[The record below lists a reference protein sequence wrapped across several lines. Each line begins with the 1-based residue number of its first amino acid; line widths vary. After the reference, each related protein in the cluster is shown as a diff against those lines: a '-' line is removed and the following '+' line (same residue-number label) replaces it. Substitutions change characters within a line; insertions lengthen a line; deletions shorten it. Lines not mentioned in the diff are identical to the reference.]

1 MILISKEDILEPWP
15 HLYVGGIISEIQLDL
30 FLKTAILNN
39 KQPVV
44 IFGANWCPDARVFSA
59 VLNVPSAAVFIEK
72 YYQILHIN
80 VDNYDQNTNLMTY
93 LGDEN
98 LKGLPLVL
106 IFDKNCKLL
115 NLSQSREWR
124 TARDRDPQDIIDYFQ
139 SFVR

>member
-1 MILISKEDILEPWP
+1 MVLISKEDILEPWP
-15 HLYVGGIISEIQLDL
+15 KPYNGGLVSEIQLDL
-30 FLKTAILNN
+30 FLKTSILQN

-44 IFGANWCPDARVFSA
+44 IFGANWCPDARVFSGA
-59 VLNVPSAAVFIEK
+59 LNLPLVAEFIEK
-72 YYQILHIN
+72 YYRILHVN
-80 VDNYDQNTNLMTY
+80 VENYDQNTNLMNY

-106 IFDKNCKLL
+106 IFDKNRKLL

-124 TARDRDPQDIIDYFQ
+124 TTRDRDPQDIIDYFQ

>member
-15 HLYVGGIISEIQLDL
+15 HLYFGGIISEIQLDL

-106 IFDKNCKLL
+106 IFDKNRKLL

>member
-1 MILISKEDILEPWP
+1 MAVISKEDILEPWP
-15 HLYVGGIISEIQLDL
+15 KPFNGGIVSEIQLDL
-30 FLKTAILNN
+30 FLKTSILQN

-59 VLNVPSAAVFIEK
+59 VLNVPLVAKFIEK
-72 YYQILHIN
+72 YYQILNVN
-80 VDNYDQNTNLMTY
+80 VDIYDQNTNLMKY

-106 IFDKNCKLL
+106 VFDKNCTLL

-124 TARDRDPQDIIDYFQ
+124 TARDRNPQDILDYFK
-139 SFVR
+139 SLVR

>member
-1 MILISKEDILEPWP
+1 MALISKEDILEPWP
-15 HLYVGGIISEIQLDL
+15 RPYTGGIVSENQLDF
-30 FLKTAILNN
+30 FLKTATLND

-59 VLNVPSAAVFIEK
+59 VLNVPSVGEFIEK
-72 YYQILHIN
+72 YYQILYLN
-80 VDNYDQNTNLMTY
+80 VNNYEQNTNLMNY

-106 IFDKNCKLL
+106 VFDKACKLL

-124 TARDRDPQDIIDYFQ
+124 TARDRDPQDVLDYFQ
-139 SFVR
+139 SLVR

>member
-1 MILISKEDILEPWP
+1 MVLISKEDILEPWP
-15 HLYVGGIISEIQLDL
+15 KPYSGGLVSETQLDL
-30 FLKTAILNN
+30 FLKTSILQN

-44 IFGANWCPDARVFSA
+44 IFGANWCPDARVFSS
-59 VLNVPSAAVFIEK
+59 VLNLALVAEFIEK
-72 YYQILHIN
+72 YYRILHVN
-80 VDNYDQNTNLMTY
+80 VENYDQNTNLMNY

-106 IFDKNCKLL
+106 IFDKNRKLL

-124 TARDRDPQDIIDYFQ
+124 TTRDRDPQDIIDYFQ

>member
-1 MILISKEDILEPWP
+1 MTSITKEDIVEPWP
-15 HLYVGGIISEIQLDL
+15 RPYTGGIVSENQLDF
-30 FLKTAILNN
+30 FLKTATRND

-59 VLNVPSAAVFIEK
+59 VLNVTSVGEFIEK
-72 YYQILHIN
+72 YYQILYLN
-80 VDNYDQNTNLMTY
+80 VNNYDQNTNLMNY

-106 IFDKNCKLL
+106 VFDKACKLL

-124 TARDRDPQDIIDYFQ
+124 TARDRDPQDVLDYFQ
-139 SFVR
+139 SLVR